1 MSETADVE
9 IGAPRGR
16 ASRER
21 KQTQRLVLD
30 EPKEKKG
37 LEIKTGKGTKL
48 ADIPNVAFLV
58 GKFNRKYDFLKK
70 IHNLLYR
77 KPGAY
82 LVIKKNILA
91 FSGFAYDEDKREAEM
106 TKDASKLDAFKVDEL
121 NLLLDTF
128 DLPRGKGEESKKE
141 GKIKRI
147 LDFLTSPKV
156 TSDKDLA
163 ALEEKKRLQRKRKA
177 ERNKKKKT
185 GATKKSKTAK
195 KAAAPKSRAAKPLV
209 TSLAAE
215 DDEDDDDD
223 EGDASSSSEDE
234 SSDDEPLV
242 YKTESKMFA
251 RLKEILKTSDLNV
264 STAKSIR
271 RQLEA
276 ELDRDLSEFKP
287 LIKLEIEKYLQGVS
301 GV

>member
-1 MSETADVE
+1 MGLSRGAERDARVRWCGETNAIAIARAERMSETADVE

-177 ERNKKKKT
+177 ERNKKKK
-185 GATKKSKTAK
+185 KTRMTTTMRGTLP
-195 KAAAPKSRAAKPLV
+195 AAARTSPAMTSPSYTRPRARCSRA
-209 TSLAAE
+209 S
-215 DDEDDDDD
+215 
-223 EGDASSSSEDE
+223 
-234 SSDDEPLV
+234 
-242 YKTESKMFA
+242 
-251 RLKEILKTSDLNV
+251 
-264 STAKSIR
+264 R
-271 RQLEA
+271 RFSRPA
-276 ELDRDLSEFKP
+276 
-287 LIKLEIEKYLQGVS
+287 I
-301 GV
+301 

>member
-1 MSETADVE
+1 MFVGAGTTNAIARAERMSETADVE

-58 GKFNRKYDFLKK
+58 GKFNRKDDFLKK

-106 TKDASKLDAFKVDEL
+106 TKDASKL
-121 NLLLDTF
+121 
-128 DLPRGKGEESKKE
+128 
-141 GKIKRI
+141 
-147 LDFLTSPKV
+147 
-156 TSDKDLA
+156 LA
-163 ALEEKKRLQRKRKA
+163 A
-177 ERNKKKKT
+177 N
-185 GATKKSKTAK
+185 
-195 KAAAPKSRAAKPLV
+195 
-209 TSLAAE
+209 SL
-215 DDEDDDDD
+215 
-223 EGDASSSSEDE
+223 SSSI
-234 SSDDEPLV
+234 P
-242 YKTESKMFA
+242 
-251 RLKEILKTSDLNV
+251 
-264 STAKSIR
+264 
-271 RQLEA
+271 
-276 ELDRDLSEFKP
+276 
-287 LIKLEIEKYLQGVS
+287 
-301 GV
+301 